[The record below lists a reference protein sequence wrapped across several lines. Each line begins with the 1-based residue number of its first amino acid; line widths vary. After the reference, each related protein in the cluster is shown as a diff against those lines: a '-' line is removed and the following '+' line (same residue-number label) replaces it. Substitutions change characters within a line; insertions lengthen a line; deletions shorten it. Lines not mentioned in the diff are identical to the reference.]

1 MFIIFNYFLS
11 KKNYLNNLFKIYLI
25 KNETPYLINDF

>member
-1 MFIIFNYFLS
+1 LS
-11 KKNYLNNLFKIYLI
+11 EKDFLNNLFKIYLI